1 MAPVLDAQ
9 LHAKLVDWS
18 CCSSGQGKI
27 RAEGVIGI
35 ARAFLRAG
43 ARFVIASLWQ
53 IDDEATLEREHW
65 KISQL
70 CWEVKEH

>member
-1 MAPVLDAQ
+1 MAHVLDAQ
-9 LHAKLVDWS
+9 LHAKLV
-18 CCSSGQGKI
+18 
-27 RAEGVIGI
+27 RAEGVVGI